1 MIRIIQIQNELEALK
16 KQLTTHRLYESLQ
29 TVEDI
34 KVFMEGH
41 VVAVW
46 DFMSLLKALQN
57 KLTCTKVPWRP
68 VKNAKL
74 ARFVNEIVWGE
85 ESDVNEM
92 GIPQSHFEMYLD
104 AMAEVGAN
112 TIPIHQLMGYCT
124 ELYTVQSRLELVDL
138 LPMQHKFLQFTFKTI
153 QSGEPHKMA
162 AAFTFGREDLIP
174 DLFLAII
181 KDAQNTQGKL
191 YPKLRYY
198 LERHI
203 EIDGE
208 DHGPLSLE
216 MVSELCG
223 DEYYKWEDALRI
235 AMEALI
241 NRIRLW
247 DAIADRI
254 EEKREARLLLN
265 FRG

>member
-1 MIRIIQIQNELEALK
+1 MKRIIEIQNELEALK
-16 KQLTTHRLYESLQ
+16 EKLTTHRLYTCLR

-57 KLTCTKVPWRP
+57 RLTCTKVPWRP

-92 GIPQSHFEMYLD
+92 GITQSHFEMYLD
-104 AMAEVGAN
+104 AMTEVGAN
-112 TIPIHQLMGYCT
+112 TIPIHQLIGHCT
-124 ELYTVQSRLELVDL
+124 ELYTVQSRLEVVDL
-138 LPMQHKFLQFTFKTI
+138 LPVQRKFLQFTFETI
-153 QSGEPHKMA
+153 QSGEPHKIA

-181 KDAQNTQGKL
+181 NDAQNTKDKL
-191 YPKLRYY
+191 YPRLRYY

-223 DEYYKWEDALRI
+223 EEDYKWEDALRI
-235 AMEALI
+235 AVEALI
-241 NRIRLW
+241 HRIRLW

-254 EEKREARLLLN
+254 EQKHEARLLLN
-265 FRG
+265 FKE